1 MTDQAQIDQI
11 KADVE
16 ALQEASAA
24 AANQIATLTAQILG
38 LQEGQITDEQISNLH
53 DALAEVT
60 HELVK
65 AVEDSQAAL
74 APHDEGEQRGPT
86 PLQGAPEGE

>member
-11 KADVE
+11 KSDVE

-24 AANQIATLTAQILG
+24 AADQIATLTDQILG
-38 LQEGQITDEQISNLH
+38 LQEGEITDEQISNLH
-53 DALAEVT
+53 DALAAVT
-60 HELVK
+60 ADLK

-74 APHDEGEQRGPT
+74 GGSPLGEGGDEQGEQRGV
-86 PLQGAPEGE
+86 G